1 MKEGKEN
8 GEIQKQTN
16 RKRSLRERKKGEI
29 LSPNQHSLVD
39 ASIGER
45 EQLVLRRRMLLVAVV
60 SVQEGLSN
68 AFGTLSPHRGVKD
81 LS

>member
-1 MKEGKEN
+1 MKEGKRTEKYRN
-8 GEIQKQTN
+8 KQTGSGASE
-16 RKRSLRERKKGEI
+16 KERRGEI

-45 EQLVLRRRMLLVAVV
+45 EQLILRRRMLLVAVV